1 MKDFRALI
9 IGTDI
14 NAYYLARCYHEYTGK
29 KADMLGLIGKNIKP
43 YSYTRYTKI
52 LNMEYVEDFWQEEVF
67 LKKLDEYYEKH
78 KDEKILLV
86 SSNETYGEFIAKNK
100 EKLEGKFYFNYPN
113 VELQR
118 TLVMKDLFYKT
129 YADSCIDLPR
139 TQYFDCAKE
148 EKIELEVPFPV
159 IVKPANVIK
168 FKHMTFEGKKKV
180 YCLNSEEELMQ
191 VINYFKKGGYDD
203 ILIIQEYIP
212 GDDSNLFDAVIYCD
226 KNSKARLVSFAQIGL
241 QEHAPSM
248 IGNATVLINGYSQYP
263 GVDEMIEKIK
273 NFMESIGYQGFAEF
287 DMKYDYRTKQYKVME
302 INARQGRCSYYITP
316 CGYNLIEV
324 LSKDLIY
331 NVETKFEKVDKEQL
345 LSFVPKSVV
354 KKQITNE
361 EYKKKVLELWKNR
374 VHPLVYKKDN
384 GIMRKLLLMKIDNNY
399 RKAYKQNKLNW
410 EEMKKCVDSVAS
422 KIN

>member
-29 KADMLGLIGKNIKP
+29 KADMLGLIGKDIKP
-43 YSYTRYTKI
+43 YSYTKYTKI
-52 LNMEYVEDFWQEEVF
+52 LNMEYVENFWQEEVF

-78 KDEKILLV
+78 KSEKILLV

-100 EKLEGKFYFNYPN
+100 DKLKDKFYFNYPN

-118 TLVMKDLFYKT
+118 TLVMKEEFYKT
-129 YADSCIDLPR
+129 YADSCIDLPK
-139 TQYFDCAKE
+139 TQYFNCAE
-148 EKIELEVPFPV
+148 DEDIELGMKFPI
-159 IVKPANVIK
+159 IVKPSNVIK

-180 YCLNSEEELMQ
+180 YCLNSKEELMG
-191 VINYFKKGGYDD
+191 VIECFKKGGYDD

-212 GDDSNLFDAVIYCD
+212 GEDSNLFDAVIYCD

-273 NFMESIGYQGFAEF
+273 KFMESINYQGFAEF
-287 DMKYDYRTKQYKVME
+287 DMKYDYREEKYKVME

-331 NVETKFEKVDKEQL
+331 NVETKFEKVDKVQL

-354 KKQITNE
+354 KKQIVNE

-374 VHPLVYKKDN
+374 VNPLEYKKDN
-384 GIMRKLLLMKIDNNY
+384 GFIRKLLLMKINQNY
-399 RKAYKQNKLNW
+399 RNAYKKNKLNW

>member
-1 MKDFRALI
+1 
-9 IGTDI
+9 
-14 NAYYLARCYHEYTGK
+14 
-29 KADMLGLIGKNIKP
+29 
-43 YSYTRYTKI
+43 
-52 LNMEYVEDFWQEEVF
+52 
-67 LKKLDEYYEKH
+67 
-78 KDEKILLV
+78 
-86 SSNETYGEFIAKNK
+86 
-100 EKLEGKFYFNYPN
+100 
-113 VELQR
+113 
-118 TLVMKDLFYKT
+118 
-129 YADSCIDLPR
+129 
-139 TQYFDCAKE
+139 
-148 EKIELEVPFPV
+148 
-159 IVKPANVIK
+159 
-168 FKHMTFEGKKKV
+168 
-180 YCLNSEEELMQ
+180 
-191 VINYFKKGGYDD
+191 
-203 ILIIQEYIP
+203 
-212 GDDSNLFDAVIYCD
+212 
-226 KNSKARLVSFAQIGL
+226 
-241 QEHAPSM
+241 M

>member
-29 KADMLGLIGKNIKP
+29 KADMLGLIGKDIKP

-52 LNMEYVEDFWQEEVF
+52 LNMEYVENFWQEEVF
-67 LKKLDEYYEKH
+67 LKKLEEYYEKH
-78 KDEKILLV
+78 KGEKILLV
-86 SSNETYGEFIAKNK
+86 SSNETYGEFIAKNRD
-100 EKLEGKFYFNYPN
+100 KLKDKFYFNYPS

-129 YADSCIDLPR
+129 YANSCIDLPK
-139 TQYFDCAKE
+139 TQYFNCAE
-148 EKIELEVPFPV
+148 EENIELGMKFPI

-180 YCLNSEEELMQ
+180 YCLNSKEELMN
-191 VINYFKKGGYDD
+191 VIGCFKKGGYDD

-226 KNSKARLVSFAQIGL
+226 QNSKARLVSFAQIGL

-263 GVDEMIEKIK
+263 GVDEMIGKIK
-273 NFMESIGYQGFAEF
+273 EFMESINYQGFAEF
-287 DMKYDYRTKQYKVME
+287 DMKYDYREGKYKVME

-331 NVETKFEKVDKEQL
+331 NVETKFEKVDKVQL

-361 EYKKKVLELWKNR
+361 EYKKKVLELWKDR
-374 VHPLVYKKDN
+374 VNPLAYKKDN
-384 GIMRKLLLMKIDNNY
+384 GFIRKLLLMKIDQNY
-399 RKAYKQNKLNW
+399 RKAYRKNKLNW
-410 EEMKKCVDSVAS
+410 EEMEKCVDSVAS